1 MQGSKR
7 PVPTPTSITREF
19 WARANEETLVL
30 PYCLDCGTYTYYPRT
45 VCMRCMSRN
54 LEWRPASGRGTVYS
68 YTVVRSA
75 PPGFEDQAPYVVA
88 SIDLAEGTRMM
99 ANVLTDD
106 PDSVSIGMPVR
117 VVFVPVAPDLKLPQV
132 VPAG

>member
-1 MQGSKR
+1 MEASKR
-7 PVPTPTSITREF
+7 PVPPPTSVTREF
-19 WARANEETLVL
+19 WARANEEQLVL
-30 PYCLDCGTYTYYPRT
+30 PCCLDCGTYTYYPRS

-54 LEWRPASGRGTVYS
+54 LEWRAASGQGTVYS

-75 PPGFEDQAPYVVA
+75 PHGFEDLAPYVVA

-106 PDSVSIGMPVR
+106 PEAVHIGMPVKI
-117 VVFVPVAPDLKLPQV
+117 VFVPVGPDLRL
-132 VPAG
+132 